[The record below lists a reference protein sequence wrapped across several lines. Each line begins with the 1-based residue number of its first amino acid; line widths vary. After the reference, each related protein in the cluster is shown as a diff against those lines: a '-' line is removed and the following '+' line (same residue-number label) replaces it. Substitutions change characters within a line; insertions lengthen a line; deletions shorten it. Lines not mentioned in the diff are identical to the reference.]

1 MQASFLLRHCNSGTL
16 LLLLTLIVLFVFPL
30 LPALWMPQ
38 LYPLGFSA
46 IFILSAF
53 AIKGARRFHLWTAVS
68 LTAILIIAVVAELE
82 WVHVVSR
89 SLQVGYFILLV
100 IAMVREI
107 AKSWEVDEYVIVNA
121 ITAFFL
127 LGIAF
132 SLVVTI
138 LGSLVPGSYNI
149 DIVPLT
155 HPLRYHSIRQVIY
168 YTFITYTTTGYGDV
182 LPVSDAA
189 RSLAILIASCG
200 QLYIAIILAMLV
212 GKFSSTTK

>member
-1 MQASFLLRHCNSGTL
+1 MQASFLSRYSNSGTL
-16 LLLLTLIVLFVFPL
+16 LLLLTLVVLFVFPV
-30 LPALWMPQ
+30 LPANWMSQ

-53 AIKGARRFHLWTAVS
+53 AIKGARRFHLWASVS
-68 LTAILIIAVVAELE
+68 LTAILIIAVLAELE

-89 SLQVGYFILLV
+89 SLQIGYFILLV
-100 IAMVREI
+100 IAMVGEI
-107 AKSWEVDEYVIVNA
+107 AKSKEVDEPVIVNA
-121 ITAFFL
+121 ITAYFL
-127 LGIAF
+127 LGIAL

-149 DIVPLT
+149 EIVPLT
-155 HPLRYHSIRQVIY
+155 HQLRYHSIRQVIY

-212 GKFSSTTK
+212 GKFSSSTK